1 MKVVVVEFASITQTG
16 ADGKP
21 LRTTSTVICED
32 DADKYDIFGEFDG
45 SFDFGW
51 IPVGIRV
58 IKENQKIVR
67 ADCNC

>member
-21 LRTTSTVICED
+21 LRTNSTVIVED
-32 DADKYDIFGEFDG
+32 DVDKYDIFSEFDG

-51 IPVGIRV
+51 IPVGTRI

-67 ADCNC
+67 CDPSF